1 MVPRQRNKVWGS
13 FQHGFGRRLGSHAA
27 NLLIKNPI
35 LLLILVGIAALGFL
49 VLAA

>member
-1 MVPRQRNKVWGS
+1 MVPRRRNKVWGS
-13 FQHGFGRRLGSHAA
+13 FQHGFGRTLGSYAA

-35 LLLILVGIAALGFL
+35 LLLVLLGIVALGFL